1 MSVPV
6 PVFYPKALREGG
18 GIWPAS
24 IGLLLWLPCCS
35 SSPFNVVPALAQTK
49 ITVGVAAMSPR
60 TIPLII
66 AQEQGLFAKQGIEAR
81 VVLIKGAPILVASLI
96 SGDLEVGYT
105 GGTSVL
111 GAAAQ
116 GPYLK
121 ILSSVSSKLTHTMLA
136 SPNLKTAEQLR
147 GKRFGI
153 QSMGGTTWMH
163 TILGLEHV
171 GLDVKRDN
179 INILMIGDSVLIGQ
193 ALEAGRV
200 DAAVLDGVLARRL
213 INKGFSVIV
222 DLTPVNIP
230 MVNQAV
236 VVAPDFVQKRGELA
250 ERILMVLV
258 DSLAFTLAPVN
269 KSIVVRTIMRRL
281 QIDDPKVGEEGYQDL
296 LTSIDR
302 KPFPSLEGLRNIRR
316 LMATQNPKAANVK
329 VEDLIDARLIR
340 KLDENGLHRK
350 GRSHLRLKIA
360 GGVIPAERAG
370 ARESR
375 NPETQNRWIPAS
387 AGKDEKRLA

>member
-1 MSVPV
+1 MAG
-6 PVFYPKALREGG
+6 KLC
-18 GIWPAS
+18 IAS
-24 IGLLLWLPCCS
+24 WVTIFLLITLQA
-35 SSPFNVVPALAQTK
+35 FTVGAQTK
-49 ITVGVAAMSPR
+49 ITIGVAAMSPR
-60 TIPLII
+60 TIPLLL

-81 VVLIKGAPILVASLI
+81 IVLIKGAPILVASLI

-121 ILSSVSSKLTHTMLA
+121 ILSSISSKLTHTMLA
-136 SPNLKTAEQLR
+136 NPSFKSAEQLR

-179 INILMIGDSVLIGQ
+179 ISILMIGDSVLIGQ

-200 DAAVLDGVLARRL
+200 DAAVLDGALARRL

-222 DLTPVNIP
+222 DLTPFNIP

-296 LTSIDR
+296 MTSIER

-329 VEDLIDARLIR
+329 VEDLIDARIIR
-340 KLDENGLHRK
+340 KLDENGYMDK
-350 GRSHLRLKIA
+350 VAAGYGLK
-360 GGVIPAERAG
+360 
-370 ARESR
+370 
-375 NPETQNRWIPAS
+375 
-387 AGKDEKRLA
+387 

>member
-1 MSVPV
+1 MAGRLWIASWVTLLLLIAFWLVPV
-6 PVFYPKALREGG
+6 G
-18 GIWPAS
+18 
-24 IGLLLWLPCCS
+24 
-35 SSPFNVVPALAQTK
+35 AQTK
-49 ITVGVAAMSPR
+49 ITIGVAAMSPR

-81 VVLIKGAPILVASLI
+81 VVLIKGAPILGAGLV
-96 SGDLEVGYT
+96 SGELEVGYT

-116 GPYLK
+116 GSYLK
-121 ILSSVSSKLTHTMLA
+121 ILSSISSKLTHTMLA
-136 SPNLKTAEQLR
+136 SPNLKAAEQLR

-179 INILMIGDSVLIGQ
+179 INILVIGDSVLIGQ
-193 ALEAGRV
+193 SLEAGRI

-222 DLTPVNIP
+222 DLTPANIP
-230 MVNQAV
+230 MVNQAI
-236 VVAPDFVQKRGELA
+236 VVAPDFVQKRAELA

-258 DSLAFTLAPVN
+258 DSLAFTLAPMN
-269 KSIVVRTIMRRL
+269 RSIVVKTIMRRL
-281 QIDDPKVGEEGYQDL
+281 QISDVKVSEEGYQDL
-296 LTSIDR
+296 LTSIER
-302 KPFPSLEGLRNIRR
+302 KPFPSLDGLRNIRR

-329 VEDLIDARLIR
+329 IEDLIDARIIH
-340 KLDENGLHRK
+340 KLDENGFIEK
-350 GRSHLRLKIA
+350 VAATYGLK
-360 GGVIPAERAG
+360 
-370 ARESR
+370 
-375 NPETQNRWIPAS
+375 
-387 AGKDEKRLA
+387 

>member
-1 MSVPV
+1 MAGKYRV
-6 PVFYPKALREGG
+6 
-18 GIWPAS
+18 AS
-24 IGLLLWLPCCS
+24 LVTMLFFV
-35 SSPFNVVPALAQTK
+35 PFNVALAQSK

-81 VVLIKGAPILVASLI
+81 VVLIKGAPILVASLV
-96 SGDLEVGYT
+96 SGELEVGYT
-105 GGTSVL
+105 GGTSVV

-116 GPYLK
+116 GSYLK

-136 SPNLKTAEQLR
+136 SPNLKNAEQLR

-179 INILMIGDSVLIGQ
+179 INILVIGDSVLIGQ
-193 ALEAGRV
+193 SLEAGRI

-222 DLTPVNIP
+222 DLTPANIP
-230 MVNQAV
+230 MVNQAI
-236 VVAPDFVQKRGELA
+236 VVAPEFVQKRAELA

-269 KSIVVRTIMRRL
+269 KGIVIKTIMRRL
-281 QIDDPKVGEEGYQDL
+281 QISDPKVSEEGYQDL
-296 LTSIDR
+296 LTSIER
-302 KPFPSLEGLRNIRR
+302 KPFPSLDGLRNIRR

-329 VEDLIDARLIR
+329 IEDLIDTRLIR
-340 KLDENGLHRK
+340 KLDENGYIEK
-350 GRSHLRLKIA
+350 IGATYGLK
-360 GGVIPAERAG
+360 
-370 ARESR
+370 
-375 NPETQNRWIPAS
+375 
-387 AGKDEKRLA
+387 

>member
-1 MSVPV
+1 M
-6 PVFYPKALREGG
+6 
-18 GIWPAS
+18 
-24 IGLLLWLPCCS
+24 LLLRMFSTLTAITIFS
-35 SSPFNVVPALAQTK
+35 ILQLGSAAAQTK
-49 ITVGVAAMSPR
+49 ITIGVAAMSPR
-60 TIPLII
+60 TIPLLI
-66 AQEQGLFAKQGIEAR
+66 AQEQGLFAKQNIDAR

-111 GAAAQ
+111 GAAAS

-121 ILSSVSSKLTHTMLA
+121 ILSSISSTLTHTMLA
-136 SPNLKTAEQLR
+136 HPSLKSAEQLR

-179 INILMIGDSVLIGQ
+179 ISILMIGDSVLIGQ
-193 ALEAGRV
+193 ALEVGSI

-213 INKGFSVIV
+213 ISKGFSVIA
-222 DLTPVNIP
+222 DLTPANIP
-230 MVNQAV
+230 MVNQAI
-236 VVAPDFVQKRGELA
+236 VVAPDFVQKRAELA

-258 DSLAFTLAPVN
+258 DSLAYTLAPMN
-269 KSIVVRTIMRRL
+269 KSVVVRTIMRRL
-281 QIDDPKVGEEGYQDL
+281 QISDAKVGEEGYQDL
-296 LTSIDR
+296 LTSIER
-302 KPFPSLEGLRNIRR
+302 KPFPSLEGMRNIRR

-340 KLDENGLHRK
+340 KLDENGYIDK
-350 GRSHLRLKIA
+350 VAA
-360 GGVIPAERAG
+360 GYGV
-370 ARESR
+370 
-375 NPETQNRWIPAS
+375 
-387 AGKDEKRLA
+387 K

>member
-1 MSVPV
+1 MAGKLWIASWATLFLLIAFRVVPV
-6 PVFYPKALREGG
+6 G
-18 GIWPAS
+18 
-24 IGLLLWLPCCS
+24 
-35 SSPFNVVPALAQTK
+35 AQTK
-49 ITVGVAAMSPR
+49 ITIGVAAMSPR

-81 VVLIKGAPILVASLI
+81 VVLIKGAPILVAGLV

-116 GPYLK
+116 GSYLK

-179 INILMIGDSVLIGQ
+179 INILVIGDSVLIGQ
-193 ALEAGRV
+193 SLEAGRI

-222 DLTPVNIP
+222 DLTPANIP
-230 MVNQAV
+230 MVNQAI
-236 VVAPDFVQKRGELA
+236 VVAPDFVQKRAELA

-269 KSIVVRTIMRRL
+269 KSIVVKTIMRRL
-281 QIDDPKVGEEGYQDL
+281 QISDAKVSEEGYQDL
-296 LTSIDR
+296 MTSIER

-329 VEDLIDARLIR
+329 IEDLIDARIIH
-340 KLDENGLHRK
+340 KLDENGFIEK
-350 GRSHLRLKIA
+350 VAATYGLK
-360 GGVIPAERAG
+360 
-370 ARESR
+370 
-375 NPETQNRWIPAS
+375 
-387 AGKDEKRLA
+387 

>member
-1 MSVPV
+1 MSRLGQIIQ
-6 PVFYPKALREGG
+6 LRWNGLTASRDFSYEMRLLGPIG
-18 GIWPAS
+18 QRISKKREDHYDVRITARLFGFARIDAELVS
-24 IGLLLWLPCCS
+24 IGADI
-35 SSPFNVVPALAQTK
+35 SPKPRSHRRRGDEPADDS
-49 ITVGVAAMSPR
+49 VADCAR
-60 TIPLII
+60 ARIC
-66 AQEQGLFAKQGIEAR
+66 FAKQGIEAR
-81 VVLIKGAPILVASLI
+81 IVLIKGAPILVASLI

-121 ILSSVSSKLTHTMLA
+121 ILSSISSKLTHTMLA
-136 SPNLKTAEQLR
+136 NPSLKTAEQLR

-163 TILGLEHV
+163 TILGLEYV

-213 INKGFSVIV
+213 ISKGFSVIV
-222 DLTPVNIP
+222 DLTPANIP

-236 VVAPDFVQKRGELA
+236 VVAPDFVQKRPELA
-250 ERILMVLV
+250 EKILMVLV
-258 DSLAFTLAPVN
+258 DSLAFTLAPMN
-269 KSIVVRTIMRRL
+269 KSVVVKTIMRRL
-281 QIDDPKVGEEGYQDL
+281 QIDDPKVAEEGYQDL
-296 LTSIDR
+296 MTSIER

-329 VEDLIDARLIR
+329 VEDLIDARIIR
-340 KLDENGLHRK
+340 KLDDNGYMDK
-350 GRSHLRLKIA
+350 VAAGYGLK
-360 GGVIPAERAG
+360 
-370 ARESR
+370 
-375 NPETQNRWIPAS
+375 
-387 AGKDEKRLA
+387 

>member
-1 MSVPV
+1 MPGRFRL
-6 PVFYPKALREGG
+6 VFGFVVVVA
-18 GIWPAS
+18 IVCQDAS
-24 IGLLLWLPCCS
+24 I
-35 SSPFNVVPALAQTK
+35 LAQTK
-49 ITVGVAAMSPR
+49 ITIGVAAMSPR
-60 TIPLII
+60 TIPLLI
-66 AQEQGLFAKQGIEAR
+66 AQEQGLFAKQGIDAR
-81 VVLIKGAPILVASLI
+81 IVLIKGAPILVASLI

-121 ILSSVSSKLTHTMLA
+121 ILSSISSKLTHTMLA
-136 SPNLKTAEQLR
+136 NPSLKTAEQLR

-171 GLDVKRDN
+171 GLDVKRDH

-222 DLTPVNIP
+222 DLTPANIP

-236 VVAPDFVQKRGELA
+236 VVAPDFVQKRPELA

-258 DSLAFTLAPVN
+258 DSLAFTLAPMN
-269 KSIVVRTIMRRL
+269 RNVVVKTIMRRL
-281 QIDDPKVGEEGYQDL
+281 QIDDPKVAEEGYQDL
-296 LTSIDR
+296 MTSIER

-340 KLDENGLHRK
+340 KLDENGYMDK
-350 GRSHLRLKIA
+350 VAAGYGLK
-360 GGVIPAERAG
+360 
-370 ARESR
+370 
-375 NPETQNRWIPAS
+375 
-387 AGKDEKRLA
+387 

>member
-1 MSVPV
+1 MLGRFCLVVWIAASLMTA
-6 PVFYPKALREGG
+6 FDLR
-18 GIWPAS
+18 
-24 IGLLLWLPCCS
+24 
-35 SSPFNVVPALAQTK
+35 PALAQTK
-49 ITVGVAAMSPR
+49 ITIGVAAMSPR

-81 VVLIKGAPILVASLI
+81 VVVIKGAPILVASLV
-96 SGDLEVGYT
+96 SGELEVGYT

-116 GPYLK
+116 GSYLR
-121 ILSSVSSKLTHTMLA
+121 ILSSISSKLTHTMLA

-179 INILMIGDSVLIGQ
+179 INILVIGDSVLIGQ
-193 ALEAGRV
+193 SLEAGRI

-222 DLTPVNIP
+222 DLAPANIP
-230 MVNQAV
+230 MVNQAIV
-236 VVAPDFVQKRGELA
+236 VTPEFVQKRAALA

-258 DSLAFTLAPVN
+258 DSLAFTLAPMN
-269 KSIVVRTIMRRL
+269 KSIVLKTIMRRL
-281 QIDDPKVGEEGYQDL
+281 QISDAKVGEEGYQDL
-296 LTSIDR
+296 LTSIER
-302 KPFPSLEGLRNIRR
+302 KPFPSLDGLRNIRR

-329 VEDLIDARLIR
+329 IEDLIDSRLIR
-340 KLDENGLHRK
+340 KLDENGYIDK
-350 GRSHLRLKIA
+350 MGATYGLK
-360 GGVIPAERAG
+360 
-370 ARESR
+370 
-375 NPETQNRWIPAS
+375 
-387 AGKDEKRLA
+387 

>member
-1 MSVPV
+1 MLQRRLVLAVMMVVASFGMVHVPGA
-6 PVFYPKALREGG
+6 F
-18 GIWPAS
+18 
-24 IGLLLWLPCCS
+24 
-35 SSPFNVVPALAQTK
+35 AQTK
-49 ITVGVAAMSPR
+49 ITIGVAAMSPR
-60 TIPLII
+60 TIPLLI
-66 AQEQGLFAKQGIEAR
+66 AQEQGLFAKQGIDAR
-81 VVLIKGAPILVASLI
+81 VVLIKGAPILVASLL

-121 ILSSVSSKLTHTMLA
+121 ILASISSKLTHTMLA
-136 SPNLKTAEQLR
+136 NPSIKSAEQLR

-179 INILMIGDSVLIGQ
+179 ISILIIGDSVLIGQ
-193 ALEAGRV
+193 SLEVGRI
-200 DAAVLDGVLARRL
+200 DAAVLDGALARRL

-222 DLTPVNIP
+222 DLTPFNIP
-230 MVNQAV
+230 IVNQAV
-236 VVAPDFVQKRGELA
+236 VVAPDFVQKRTELA

-258 DSLAFTLAPVN
+258 DSLAFTLAPIN
-269 KSIVVRTIMRRL
+269 KNVVVRTIMRRL

-296 LTSIDR
+296 LTSIER

-316 LMATQNPKAANVK
+316 LMATQNPKAANVR
-329 VEDLIDARLIR
+329 VEELIDTRLIR
-340 KLDENGLHRK
+340 KLDENGYMDK
-350 GRSHLRLKIA
+350 VAAAYGQK
-360 GGVIPAERAG
+360 
-370 ARESR
+370 
-375 NPETQNRWIPAS
+375 
-387 AGKDEKRLA
+387 